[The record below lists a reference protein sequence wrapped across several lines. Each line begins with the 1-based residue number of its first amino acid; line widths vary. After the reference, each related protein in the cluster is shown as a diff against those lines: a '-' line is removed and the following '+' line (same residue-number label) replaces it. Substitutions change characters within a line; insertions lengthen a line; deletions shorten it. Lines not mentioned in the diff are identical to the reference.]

1 MISSFRKGL
10 RNNESGQAI
19 ILGAVSLLVLAVGIM
34 TTIQLGWSIK
44 ERIQLQHAADNAA
57 YTSAAVVARTFNFI
71 SWNNRTIIAQ
81 YVSAMAWQSLISW
94 LDANAMVIAQYA
106 APLLNAGFIV
116 GIVAKIPFLAWLDP
130 VARVIG
136 GFGHALK
143 VLAEGIQGAS
153 NALDVVIP
161 HVIRFISLFNEFFNY
176 WAMQWGLG
184 KMFLHLTVIG
194 QIAQGNGFYQSVM
207 SETAGSLVN
216 QDSLAKASY
225 VTGVGAFWELQ
236 LGVDWLSFVPGIPP
250 SIFDTKGSEEIGSS
264 SSNQKVKNATRLMT
278 NLVNA
283 SREGS
288 SGDILWETKRQDLLS
303 EIIEEVAGGRVAE
316 FLEKIGVT
324 SEGGTILANPIPSEH
339 NVDKLLGDW
348 PFAGNKKTKHPL
360 FTASTYEGS
369 SDLTGGAI
377 VSTDL
382 VNAFGDG
389 KPGFIATVL
398 KWISNVL
405 PIAPVSTSVGIQST
419 KDTNVAKH
427 CRFTEINTFAD
438 GICDMIKGAIKNA
451 ADSGDADKESGCK
464 EVCDKKTECETTTDS
479 EGNTTETC
487 TTTWVPKPG
496 ASSGHGYSGSD
507 YNQDDFCEKCNSS
520 SGDATAALD
529 DALGEIGGD
538 EACGSIDNTVYETLR
553 NTFGGSPVRID
564 DSCECGN
571 SHKFNGVSKYLSFNI
586 ERFEKDKK
594 YPYFL
599 AGANKNPK
607 FPINYLGF
615 GENKL
620 KVSSVGSV
628 EGPTSALADCQNG
641 TQGLNDKFNAEC
653 LDEYNFNH
661 LKDRNFL
668 GMPGFHAWANAEVYY
683 HRPGAWA
690 EPPNFF
696 NPYWGAKLAPMAPV
710 FTQYTDL
717 LGEIPVLGDLLSALA
732 GNVISTVLSH

>member
-71 SWNNRTIIAQ
+71 SWNNRAIIAQ
-81 YVSAMAWQSLISW
+81 YVSAMAWQSLVSW

-143 VLAEGIQGAS
+143 VLAEGIQWAS
-153 NALDVVIP
+153 NALDVVVP

-207 SETAGSLVN
+207 TETAGSLVN

-225 VTGVGAFWELQ
+225 VTGVGLFWELQ
-236 LGVDWLSFVPGIPP
+236 LGVNWLSFIPGIPP
-250 SIFDTKGSEEIGSS
+250 SIFDAKGSEEIGSS

-288 SGDILWETKRQDLLS
+288 SGDILWETNRKDLLS

-316 FLEKIGVT
+316 FLAKIGVT
-324 SEGGTILANPIPSEH
+324 SEGGTILANPIPSEY

-348 PFAGNKKTKHPL
+348 PFSDNKTKHPL
-360 FTASTYEGS
+360 FKSGTYES
-369 SDLTGGAI
+369 QSDLAGGAI
-377 VSTDL
+377 ISTDL

-389 KPGFIATVL
+389 KAGFIKTVL
-398 KWISNVL
+398 KWISKAL

-419 KDTNVAKH
+419 KDTNITKH
-427 CRFTEINTFAD
+427 CRFTEINTMAD
-438 GICDMIKGAIKNA
+438 GVCDMIKEAIDNA
-451 ADSGDADKESGCK
+451 SSSSNNDKKKGCE
-464 EVCDKKTECETTTDS
+464 EVCEEKEHCTETTDS
-479 EGNTTETC
+479 EGNTIKNCETK
-487 TTTWVPKPG
+487 WEVKPG
-496 ASSGHGYSGSD
+496 ASSGNEN
-507 YNQDDFCEKCNSS
+507 YNPKEFCENYCNSS
-520 SGDATAALD
+520 SGSSTDALD
-529 DALGEIGGD
+529 DAIGEIGGD
-538 EACGSIDNTVYETLR
+538 DACGNIDNTVYETLK
-553 NTFGGSPVRID
+553 NTFGGAPVRID
-564 DSCECGN
+564 DSCECSN
-571 SHKFNGVSKYLSFNI
+571 NHKFKGVTKYLSLNI

-710 FTQYTDL
+710 FTQYTDM
-717 LGEIPVLGDLLSALA
+717 LGKIPVLGDLLAALT